1 MKTMNLLVA
10 LCLLMLA
17 TATQAAQVAGKVG
30 YMNGTLVAQRTDGT
44 VMVLGPKSEV
54 LAGDMLI
61 TAKDSYAQV
70 QMNDGA
76 TMTLRPN
83 SNLKIEAYQF
93 NREEPKA
100 DNAILR
106 LLKGGFRTVT
116 GLIGKR
122 GNADAY
128 KLHAASATIGI
139 RGTDFSS
146 RLCATKDCKDEG
158 DTRAEKTSTRQQP
171 AASAV
176 VGRVM
181 LVQGELSAR
190 EGVGKESMGKE
201 SMGKEAGESTGKER
215 KLALGAPVYEGDTLT
230 TGKKSHA
237 VVAFRDESRVTLQEG
252 TAFHVEKFKYD
263 KAASQEN
270 AVLRLLKGGVR
281 VVTGWIG
288 RVNHD
293 NYQFRLASATIGI
306 RGTGF
311 DAWCNGPCA
320 RGEVANPV
328 AGTGLLRG
336 ENMRPALWSQ
346 YAEAST
352 GGTLSDAGMQ
362 NPVYLQYAEASEGD
376 PMDGAGVYVWAG
388 EVVLVSPTG
397 SAVVALQQAAIIAR
411 DTGKPV
417 RIMVVPQ
424 AVLDNAAPRPDSFE
438 LDMKK
443 LFGSD
448 ANSGEP
454 GLYVTVHDGHVILVK
469 GDEKLDLGRGETG
482 FSNEFV
488 LSRLSATPGFMTRDN
503 PQLNDNQ
510 LPGMNQGNSCVV
522 LPSN

>member
-1 MKTMNLLVA
+1 MKTMNLLIA

-30 YMNGTLVAQRTDGT
+30 YMNGTLVAQRADGT
-44 VMVLGPKSEV
+44 VMVLVPKSEV

-93 NREEPKA
+93 NKEEPKA

-106 LLKGGFRTVT
+106 LLKGGFRTIT

-146 RLCATKDCKDEG
+146 RLCATKDCKDDG
-158 DTRAEKTSTRQQP
+158 DTRAEKASTKQQ
-171 AASAV
+171 AITSAV

-190 EGVGKESMGKE
+190 ESAGKESMGKE
-201 SMGKEAGESTGKER
+201 NAARESAGKER
-215 KLALGAPVYEGDTLT
+215 KLVLGAPVYEGDTLT
-230 TGKKSHA
+230 TGKKSYA
-237 VVAFRDESRVTLQEG
+237 VVAFRDESRVTLQES
-252 TAFHVEKFKYD
+252 TVFHVEKFKYD

-293 NYQFRLASATIGI
+293 SYQFRVASATIGI

-320 RGEVANPV
+320 SGADNPG
-328 AGTGLLRG
+328 ATQ
-336 ENMRPALWSQ
+336 ENPL
-346 YAEAST
+346 
-352 GGTLSDAGMQ
+352 
-362 NPVYLQYAEASEGD
+362 
-376 PMDGAGVYVWAG
+376 DGAGVYVWAG
-388 EVVLVSPTG
+388 EVVLVSPG
-397 SAVVALQQAAIIAR
+397 ASFVVAVQQAAIIAR

-417 RIMVVPQ
+417 PIIAVPPSIK
-424 AVLDNAAPRPDSFE
+424 DNATPRPDSFE

-448 ANSGEP
+448 ASSGEP

-488 LSRLSATPGFMTRDN
+488 LSRLSTTPGFMTKDN

-522 LPSN
+522 LPN